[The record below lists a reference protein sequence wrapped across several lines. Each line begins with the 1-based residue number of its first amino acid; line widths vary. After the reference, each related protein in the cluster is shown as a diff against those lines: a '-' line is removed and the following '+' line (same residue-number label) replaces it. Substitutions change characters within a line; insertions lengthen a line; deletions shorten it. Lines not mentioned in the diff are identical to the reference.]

1 VNFMKLTSSFNFFKA
16 RAARRATV
24 SGRERGRE
32 GEGRWGVTLGRHGGR
47 GTGARAWAPPVS
59 CGGSITARSR
69 ERDGWVGRGA
79 RAGQWWATR
88 GAS

>member
-16 RAARRATV
+16 RATRRATV

-47 GTGARAWAPPVS
+47 GTGARA
-59 CGGSITARSR
+59 
-69 ERDGWVGRGA
+69 
-79 RAGQWWATR
+79 
-88 GAS
+88 